1 MIERSKLV
9 PRRGVTVVECAVV
22 YPLTL
27 LLLIGLIV
35 GGLGVFRYQEMAW
48 LSREAAR
55 YAAVRGSEY
64 QKETGK
70 TPPTQQQIIDDVVL
84 KMAAGLAANNL
95 TVKVDWINKG
105 TGTTST
111 WDSSTKSPTSTLS
124 SGETVANHVRVT
136 VSYNWFPEAFLVG
149 PILLESVC
157 EIPMAF

>member
-64 QKETGK
+64 QKETSK

-84 KMAAGLAANNL
+84 KMAAGINSQKL
-95 TVKVDWINKG
+95 TVKVELVDKG
-105 TGTTST
+105 NGTVST

-124 SGETVANHVRVT
+124 SGETVANHVRVSL
-136 VSYNWFPEAFLVG
+136 SYDWIPEAFLVG
-149 PILLESVC
+149 PIRLESVC